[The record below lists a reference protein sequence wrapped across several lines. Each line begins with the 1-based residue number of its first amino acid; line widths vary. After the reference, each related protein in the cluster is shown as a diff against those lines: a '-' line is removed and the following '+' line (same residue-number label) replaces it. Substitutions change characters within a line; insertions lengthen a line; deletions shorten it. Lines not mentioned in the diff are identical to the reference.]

1 MAQPGKKSRDL
12 TILNELYDSN
22 NGRENQPDKPV
33 SDLLAKVREYF
44 SRGNNV
50 EKWLSGAILFFGFFG
65 LIFSILRF
73 NGLIQ
78 APYLTT
84 LVKTPLTVNLN
95 LSAQEDV
102 LGLSTRDT
110 DQDGLSDFDEINI
123 YQSSPYLKDSDS
135 DGIDDQREVA
145 RGSNPVCPEGQ
156 DCFGFND
163 LRFDVSAQ
171 APGPSLQLGETVLT
185 GEASAS
191 QVRQLLRQAGMSEE
205 LLSQL
210 TDEELIAAYQ
220 EVAGQTVESNTGVAL
235 DANQLN
241 NLTPDQIR
249 QLLREQGVSEANLE
263 QISDEELMQLV
274 QETISEIK

>member
-1 MAQPGKKSRDL
+1 MAQSGKKPRDL

-22 NGRENQPDKPV
+22 KVQENQPDKPV
-33 SDLLAKVREYF
+33 SDLLAKVKQYF

-65 LIFSILRF
+65 LVFGILRF

-78 APYLTT
+78 SPYVTT
-84 LVKTPLTVNLN
+84 SVNTLPTINLN
-95 LSAQEDV
+95 LSAQNDV

-123 YQSSPYLKDSDS
+123 YQTSPYLKDSDS
-135 DGIDDQREVA
+135 DGVDDQREVA
-145 RGSNPVCPEGQ
+145 RGSDPSCPEGQ

-163 LRFDVSAQ
+163 LRFDVTTEAS
-171 APGPSLQLGETVLT
+171 GPSLQLGETVLT
-185 GEASAS
+185 GQASAAE
-191 QVRQLLRQAGMSEE
+191 VRQLLRQAGMSEE

-210 TDEELIAAYQ
+210 SDEELLAAYR
-220 EVAGQTVESNTGVAL
+220 EVAGQTVELDTGASL

-263 QISDEELMQLV
+263 QISDEELLQLA